1 MHVPH
6 ASRWARPALQ
16 FIRTAT
22 TVAALTTL
30 LGLGT
35 ANLLAS
41 PQADGGVDR
50 IGNVTGP
57 LDDLMTAN
65 RCSLTGFDRGVIPS
79 TAIVRTPVGDTEL
92 VSFDQGWA
100 VFSGEQPGDL
110 VAVCL
115 GPPTTTK
122 TVAVTTN

>member
-1 MHVPH
+1 MKDIRAP
-6 ASRWARPALQ
+6 RWVLPAVQ

-35 ANLLAS
+35 ANLLS
-41 PQADGGVDR
+41 PPQASGPGDR
-50 IGNVTGP
+50 IGDVAGP
-57 LDDLMTAN
+57 LDDLMETN

-79 TAIVRTPVGDTEL
+79 TAIVRTPVGVNEL

-115 GPPTTTK
+115 GPRTTTK
-122 TVAVTTN
+122 PVAGTTH